1 MDYKQ
6 SAIKAGVVAG
16 VAGAGSLLLGQYGN
30 IEFFKMS
37 LPGFMV
43 SAGTAGL
50 SSIAADLGHVYVL
63 PHIPIDKK
71 FLNSEAMALNAGLG
85 AGSFALMSFAGIDG
99 LDYSNVGKLALFGGA
114 SVLGGK
120 YLFNEFFNKN
130 ASGIMF

>member
-6 SAIKAGVVAG
+6 SAIKAGVEAG

-43 SAGTAGL
+43 SAGTAAL
-50 SSIAADLGHVYVL
+50 SLIAADAGHVYIL
-63 PHIPIDKK
+63 PHIPINNK
-71 FLNSEAMALNAGLG
+71 FLNVEAMALDGGLG
-85 AGSFALMSFAGIDG
+85 ALSFALMSFAGIDG
-99 LDYSNVGKLALFGGA
+99 LNYENVGKLALFGGA

-120 YLFNEFFNKN
+120 YIFNEFFNKN